1 MRREGRRKYQR
12 LRNGLD
18 VNPNPVHLKAEYV
31 LASAHMGLS
40 KAYQLLHWYRI
51 DYWEYDM
58 TISLLLSRE
67 AAHKTVSIS
76 RRRFCGGRGNGQIR
90 KSSKD
95 LYECLWVSP
104 LDTVHVWAKGHVSD
118 LLPLPLALHIKSSS
132 GGIQNGVVCH
142 WSTPM
147 AWNSAHC
154 AHCSMLQTNCP
165 PTWKN
170 FRQTK
175 TFKNFRKLLNT
186 CRAFGNFEK
195 LRIQTLRNLPNSVQN
210 LQIPSELKLFQVP
223 WKTFPLLL
231 KPSDPRTFQL
241 QNLPICLDL
250 LWTCLPPIPEPILQV
265 WAGPIKK

>member
-58 TISLLLSRE
+58 TISLLLSQGKRHTKQCQSAGADFVGAE
-67 AAHKTVSIS
+67 ATD
-76 RRRFCGGRGNGQIR
+76 
-90 KSSKD
+90 SKD